1 MLHVVGDS
9 HSVIWSG
16 NIFQGWSGEHK
27 FPNIKVHHLGPL
39 LAYHLWGENNIGKWG
54 TKVFDTI
61 ENQDVSALAIS
72 FGEIDTRTKSVKMA
86 QNMQLRQSCE
96 IIASRILNFCAV
108 ARMFYDFPIF
118 IMAPIASGPE
128 AEDALGNPFERNLAT
143 LYFNN
148 YLKTERFSVKDLYV
162 VSIAEALMTNK
173 LETKTQYYSD
183 RVHLNLEGFK
193 LLAEEFNKVVEENQI
208 KNPAF

>member
-1 MLHVVGDS
+1 
-9 HSVIWSG
+9 
-16 NIFQGWSGEHK
+16 
-27 FPNIKVHHLGPL
+27 
-39 LAYHLWGENNIGKWG
+39 
-54 TKVFDTI
+54 
-61 ENQDVSALAIS
+61 
-72 FGEIDTRTKSVKMA
+72 
-86 QNMQLRQSCE
+86 
-96 IIASRILNFCAV
+96 
-108 ARMFYDFPIF
+108 MFYDFPIF

-128 AEDALGNPFERNLAT
+128 AEDALGTPFERNLAT